1 MTEDEMVGWHH
12 WLNRHERVCRTGKPG
27 VLQSIG
33 LQRIIHN
40 LATEQ
45 QQQRRLVIN
54 CQGEKNSSL
63 TMENSGEYQLYQVIK
78 INVPHNRTNY
88 YKASPD
94 LMH

>member
-1 MTEDEMVGWHH
+1 MTEGEMVGWHH
-12 WLNRHERVCRTGKPG
+12 WLNGHESPCRTGKPG

-40 LATEQ
+40 LVTGQ
-45 QQQRRLVIN
+45 QQQHRLVIN

-63 TMENSGEYQLYQVIK
+63 TMESSGEYQLYQIIK
-78 INVPHNRTNY
+78 ISVPHNRTNY